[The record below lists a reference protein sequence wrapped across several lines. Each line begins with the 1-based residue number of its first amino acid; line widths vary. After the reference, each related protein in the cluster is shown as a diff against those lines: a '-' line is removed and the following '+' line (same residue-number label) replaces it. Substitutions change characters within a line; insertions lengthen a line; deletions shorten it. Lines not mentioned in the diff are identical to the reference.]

1 MQTHYKNDNPSVIP
15 DSIIATDLGSTVIM
29 TKGSTMQGPWF
40 NIFNT
45 ILQPVIHSI
54 ESADTGI
61 GRCSHGLIFQS
72 WLDALQR
79 VGQSGLSG
87 WTQTRRS

>member
-54 ESADTGI
+54 ESADAGI

-72 WLDALQR
+72 
-79 VGQSGLSG
+79 
-87 WTQTRRS
+87 